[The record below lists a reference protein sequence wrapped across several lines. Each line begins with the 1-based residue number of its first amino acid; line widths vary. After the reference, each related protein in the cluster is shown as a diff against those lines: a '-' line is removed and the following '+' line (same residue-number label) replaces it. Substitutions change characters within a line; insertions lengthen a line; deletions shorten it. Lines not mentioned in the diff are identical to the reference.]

1 MKQLVIVR
9 HAKSSWDDMSLDDH
23 DRPLNKRGHRNG
35 PDMGNRMKE
44 RNIIPDLMITS
55 SARRAMDTCSYLA
68 GALGY
73 SESDIIVDPALY
85 HSSTSEIFKVI
96 RAVDDSVNTLYIFGH
111 NPGFTSFANTLNNT
125 NIYNIPTAG
134 IVVSE
139 ISANTWSAVAPG
151 SGTELLFDYPKK
163 PRG

>member
-1 MKQLVIVR
+1 MK
-9 HAKSSWDDMSLDDH
+9 A
-23 DRPLNKRGHRNG
+23 
-35 PDMGNRMKE
+35 

-73 SESDIIVDPALY
+73 SESDVIVEPALY
-85 HSSTSEIFKVI
+85 HASSTEIFSVV
-96 RAVDDSVNTLYIFGH
+96 RGVDDSIETLFIFGH
-111 NPGFTSFANTLNNT
+111 NPGFTSFANALNNT
-125 NIYNIPTAG
+125 DIYNIPTAG

-139 ISANTWSAVAPG
+139 INANSWSDVTPG

-163 PRG
+163 PKG